1 MSEPKVQL
9 VAPQGN
15 INMSG
20 LSATGVITATTFSG
34 IGGVVTGLTGTPNLN
49 VGVVTA
55 TSFVGQGEGHA
66 AGLTGTPNLNLGVT
80 TATNFV
86 GDATGKAAGLTGT
99 PNLNVGLVTAT
110 GFTGNVTGTVTGN
123 VTGLAASVT
132 PGVNLGVGVCTAI
145 QYHGDG
151 SALTGTG
158 STAFIA
164 QEVTATSGTTTINL
178 NIGNIIYLAHD
189 ADTTIAF
196 SNPSPAEQITII
208 RTATDHTLAW
218 PASVL
223 WNNKSTPTLFE
234 KVGGYQIFRLTTVD
248 TGTTYQAWEESAS
261 STTYSLH
268 VMGYGYPGAL
278 GLNDRAS
285 RSSPTQLTGTW
296 NMWHGSTWPSN
307 GMGQLYGDTGTL
319 WGFGYNS
326 RGSLGI
332 NVASSSVSSP
342 IQIGT
347 DTTWSYWA
355 LGEGHSLATK
365 TNGSLWTWGTGR
377 YGNLGLNTQGDSASK
392 SSPTQIGTN
401 TNWSQGRGKTASG
414 YHTCLA
420 IKTDGTLWS
429 WGRNFMGQLG
439 LNEQYAFPGYPGS
452 KSSPTQVGTN
462 TNWGN
467 VWNAGNN
474 QQAIMD
480 TSGNLYAMGYNG
492 TGFCGQNDTVNR
504 SSPTQI
510 PGTWTRAFGLNN
522 GMVATKSDNTLWAWG
537 SNSYGMLGQNQAPA
551 QLDYVSSPVQ
561 IPGSWDKDSLEVNSQ
576 QGLVA
581 KKVGSETLWG
591 WGGNFQGGLGL
602 NNTTRYSSPT
612 QLTTRTLQDYG
623 AIGGNQFAWK
633 Y

>member
-9 VAPQGN
+9 VDPQGN

-223 WNNKSTPTLFE
+223 WNNKSTPT
-234 KVGGYQIFRLTTVD
+234 
-248 TGTTYQAWEESAS
+248 
-261 STTYSLH
+261 
-268 VMGYGYPGAL
+268 
-278 GLNDRAS
+278 
-285 RSSPTQLTGTW
+285 
-296 NMWHGSTWPSN
+296 
-307 GMGQLYGDTGTL
+307 
-319 WGFGYNS
+319 
-326 RGSLGI
+326 
-332 NVASSSVSSP
+332 
-342 IQIGT
+342 
-347 DTTWSYWA
+347 
-355 LGEGHSLATK
+355 
-365 TNGSLWTWGTGR
+365 
-377 YGNLGLNTQGDSASK
+377 
-392 SSPTQIGTN
+392 
-401 TNWSQGRGKTASG
+401 
-414 YHTCLA
+414 
-420 IKTDGTLWS
+420 
-429 WGRNFMGQLG
+429 
-439 LNEQYAFPGYPGS
+439 
-452 KSSPTQVGTN
+452 
-462 TNWGN
+462 
-467 VWNAGNN
+467 
-474 QQAIMD
+474 
-480 TSGNLYAMGYNG
+480 
-492 TGFCGQNDTVNR
+492 
-504 SSPTQI
+504 
-510 PGTWTRAFGLNN
+510 
-522 GMVATKSDNTLWAWG
+522 
-537 SNSYGMLGQNQAPA
+537 
-551 QLDYVSSPVQ
+551 
-561 IPGSWDKDSLEVNSQ
+561 
-576 QGLVA
+576 
-581 KKVGSETLWG
+581 
-591 WGGNFQGGLGL
+591 
-602 NNTTRYSSPT
+602 
-612 QLTTRTLQDYG
+612 
-623 AIGGNQFAWK
+623 
-633 Y
+633 